1 MLSARDER
9 TLAALL
15 RLSLGARHLSLC
27 FHRVA
32 SVRRERELLPKL
44 TMAPAEIDRLVEFLQ
59 ESTRRS
65 DRWLTMCFDDGYRD
79 SAEYILSR
87 ARRFP
92 QVDWV
97 FFVCPEKIERR
108 VGFRWDLAEVLR
120 EQGAP
125 VDHDDVVYSPID
137 VPTENA
143 RNDLRGIAADPRFAL
158 ADVEL
163 CREKMADVER
173 RLKALNAR
181 YLIDTPLVRA
191 AGQVKSAQDAIMEA
205 LERKRP
211 APPRRR
217 RR

>member
-1 MLSARDER
+1 MGRKRDAGDEE
-9 TLAALL
+9 
-15 RLSLGARHLSLC
+15 SL
-27 FHRVA
+27 
-32 SVRRERELLPKL
+32 
-44 TMAPAEIDRLVEFLQ
+44 
-59 ESTRRS
+59 
-65 DRWLTMCFDDGYRD
+65 DDL
-79 SAEYILSR
+79 I
-87 ARRFP
+87 
-92 QVDWV
+92 
-97 FFVCPEKIERR
+97 
-108 VGFRWDLAEVLR
+108 
-120 EQGAP
+120 
-125 VDHDDVVYSPID
+125 
-137 VPTENA
+137 
-143 RNDLRGIAADPRFAL
+143 